1 MRLIV
6 RLILILFASNRWPCN
21 VIDIKL
27 AFLLVKQIDRHVF
40 LIPSVEFQK
49 QNMVWELKTCVYG
62 LSDASSKWNYVN

>member
-27 AFLLVKQIDRHVF
+27 AFLPVKQIERPVF
-40 LIPSVEFQK
+40 LIPSVEFQE
-49 QNMVWELKTCVYG
+49 QNMVWELKTCIYG
-62 LSDASSKWNYVN
+62 LFDASSKWNYVN